1 MILSM
6 TLTRCDELENGHVPG
21 SSIEVSSSRRW
32 GITVALPGA
41 RSGGGLNRQSLSQGI
56 VEEVLKW
63 FTDGRYGPGD
73 LLPTE
78 RELMSHFG
86 VSRNSVRE
94 AMQALV
100 SMQVIDVGPGRGT
113 RVLRTAPASVLS
125 ADVVSALLLTNTLDE
140 LYEFRLLLE
149 PGIAARAAENATAA
163 DIEAMS
169 AALDDYEAAMDA
181 SQPVAPHDLEFHR
194 MVARA
199 TGNSIY
205 LKVMDALSELLAH
218 ARKAT
223 DLIPTAVHSAAID
236 HRAILEAVS
245 VGDSE
250 TAARL
255 MGEHVRSAI
264 RALDDARQLTLHPE
278 AADAPAT
285 REGKGAP

>member
-1 MILSM
+1 
-6 TLTRCDELENGHVPG
+6 
-21 SSIEVSSSRRW
+21 
-32 GITVALPGA
+32 VALPSGN
-41 RSGGGLNRQSLSQGI
+41 SGGGLNRQSLSQAI

-63 FTDGRYGPGD
+63 FAEGRYNPGD

-125 ADVVSALLLTNTLDE
+125 ADVVSALLHTNTLDE

-149 PGIAARAAENATAA
+149 PGIAARAAEHATAE
-163 DIEAMS
+163 DIENMRS
-169 AALDDYEAAMDA
+169 ALNEYEAAMDLG
-181 SQPVAPHDLEFHR
+181 QPVAPHDLKFHR
-194 MVARA
+194 LVAGA

-205 LKVMDALSELLAH
+205 LKVMDALSGLLTS

-223 DLIPTAVHSAAID
+223 DLIPTAVHSAARD
-236 HRAILEAVS
+236 HRLILEALS
-245 VGDSE
+245 ARDSE
-250 TAARL
+250 AASRI

-264 RALDDARQLTLHPE
+264 RALEDARQLTLQQKE
-278 AADAPAT
+278 AEALAAH
-285 REGKGAP
+285 EGKVAP